1 MRIKNEINKLVYRAF
16 CKYMMK
22 AKVPFTVTVTLDEG
36 TKANG
41 GSYDFNEAIE
51 ILTIFIKRIA
61 EDNK

>member
-1 MRIKNEINKLVYRAF
+1 
-16 CKYMMK
+16 MMK